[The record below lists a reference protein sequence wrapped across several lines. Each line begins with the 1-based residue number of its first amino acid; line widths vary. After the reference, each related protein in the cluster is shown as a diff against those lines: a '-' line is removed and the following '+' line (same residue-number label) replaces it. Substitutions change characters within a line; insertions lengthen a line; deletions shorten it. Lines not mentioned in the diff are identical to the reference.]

1 MLHNSALMSR
11 RLILA
16 LALSLALHGGLLLP
30 DALKRLTAAPSPP
43 ALQAILRLPPRPE
56 PPAAEPLLKNTL
68 DAEEKPAVAKTLI
81 VPPAPGKPAAKIRPD
96 TKREVEVAQKK
107 LSQYV
112 FYPESARARGIEG
125 TSRICFL
132 CCPQTARS
140 KTCKLPSV
148 AAILSL
154 TTQPPKG
161 LGPYKDFPVSKQE
174 SFHTHSSSSRKE

>member
-112 FYPESARARGIEG
+112 FYPESARARGIEARFYLLLVLSADG
-125 TSRICFL
+125 TVEDVQIAVSSGYPILDNAAAKGAWAVQRL
-132 CCPQTARS
+132 PGV
-140 KTCKLPSV
+140 KTGEFPYTFKLVP
-148 AAILSL
+148 
-154 TTQPPKG
+154 
-161 LGPYKDFPVSKQE
+161 
-174 SFHTHSSSSRKE
+174 